1 VNDADRRLPEPAS
14 FELLGHNVIVFG
26 RSLRA
31 LGLGVQPDR
40 LVLLAQTLD
49 AIGLRAREDVKAA
62 SRSVLVRNPE
72 ETSAFDAAFD
82 LFWSATAT
90 PKTAASEN
98 EAPRSF
104 RVDKPR
110 DAAREVTASSA
121 IAPRSAK
128 ARADAPT
135 ASAPSAA
142 QHVLTEG
149 DRAFTYSFAEGLYH
163 KEFSQ
168 FTESE
173 AERARELTRRHVWEL
188 GTRRSRR
195 STPGSGR
202 GVFDYRRTMR
212 ATLRRGGEMLSLA
225 TRMRKR
231 KRRDL
236 VLLCDI
242 SGSMDR
248 YSRLLLQFVHTV
260 RHSVGKVE
268 AFVFGTRLTRITRQ
282 LRHRDI
288 REALDDVSESVVDW
302 AGGTRIGECLHE
314 FNTRWAHRV
323 LGRGAIVLV
332 ISDGW
337 DRGDLDLL
345 SREMCRL
352 QRGAYRLIWLN
363 PLLGSSRYRPQTVG
377 MQAALPYIDDFLPA
391 HNLRSLMQLA
401 DLLRVVEDRRPVR
414 AQFGGRTRLGLKVEP

>member
-1 VNDADRRLPEPAS
+1 MNATASGVGQPER
-14 FELLGHNVIVFG
+14 FRYLGHNVIVFG

-40 LVLLAQTLD
+40 LVLLSQALD
-49 AIGLRAREDVKAA
+49 AIGLHAREDVKAA

-72 ETSAFDAAFD
+72 EARVFDAAFD
-82 LFWSATAT
+82 LFWSTAS
-90 PKTAASEN
+90 AAPAPSPES
-98 EAPRSF
+98 EAPR
-104 RVDKPR
+104 
-110 DAAREVTASSA
+110 T
-121 IAPRSAK
+121 IAETRPRS
-128 ARADAPT
+128 
-135 ASAPSAA
+135 SAA
-142 QHVLTEG
+142 QHMTTASTGPRAAAPVAQVPEIEAASGAQQTLADG
-149 DRAFTYSFAEGLYH
+149 DRAFTYSFTEGLYH

-168 FTESE
+168 FTEAE
-173 AERARELTRRHVWEL
+173 TERARELTRRHVWEL
-188 GTRRSRR
+188 GTRISRR
-195 STPGSGR
+195 NTSGGGR

-212 ATLRRGGEMLSLA
+212 STLRRGGEVLTLA
-225 TRMRKR
+225 TRTRKR

-248 YSRLLLQFVHTV
+248 YSRLLLQFVHSV
-260 RHSVGKVE
+260 RHSVGRVE

-288 REALDDVSESVVDW
+288 REALDDVSTSVVDW

-314 FNTRWAHRV
+314 FNRRWAHRV
-323 LGRGAIVLV
+323 LGRGAIVLI

-345 SREMCRL
+345 AREMGRL
-352 QRGAYRLIWLN
+352 QRSAYRLIWLN

-377 MQAALPYIDDFLPA
+377 MQAALPYIDNFLPA
-391 HNLRSLMQLA
+391 HNLRSLIQLA
-401 DLLRVVEDRRPVR
+401 DLLRVVEDRRPIR
-414 AQFGGRTRLGLKVEP
+414 AQLGGRAKFVVKAL

>member
-1 VNDADRRLPEPAS
+1 MSDAERRPPGAES
-14 FELLGHNVIVFG
+14 FQLLGHNVIVFG

-40 LVLLAQTLD
+40 LVLLAQALD

-62 SRSVLVRNPE
+62 SRSVLVRSPE

-82 LFWSATAT
+82 LVWSATGA
-90 PKTAASEN
+90 PKASVSEN
-98 EAPRSF
+98 EAPSGHREE
-104 RVDKPR
+104 KPH
-110 DAAREVTASSA
+110 DAPGQVAVSSA
-121 IAPRSAK
+121 TAPRSAR
-128 ARADAPT
+128 AVADAV
-135 ASAPSAA
+135 APSARSAA
-142 QHVLTEG
+142 QRVLAEG

-168 FTESE
+168 FTEAE

-195 STPGSGR
+195 STPGAGR

-288 REALDDVSESVVDW
+288 REALDDVSSSVADW

-337 DRGDLDLL
+337 DRGDLELL
-345 SREMCRL
+345 AREMCRL

-363 PLLGSSRYRPQTVG
+363 PLLSSSRYRPQTVG

-414 AQFGGRTRLGLKVEP
+414 AQFGGRTKIGLKAEP